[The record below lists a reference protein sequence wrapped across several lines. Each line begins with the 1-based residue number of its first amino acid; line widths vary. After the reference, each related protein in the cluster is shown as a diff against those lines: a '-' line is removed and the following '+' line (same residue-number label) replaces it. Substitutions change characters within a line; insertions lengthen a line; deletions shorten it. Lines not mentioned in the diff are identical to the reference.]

1 VSVRVRRM
9 TAPYSRG
16 SQSIIIRQLST
27 LEFVALLPELVDLF
41 LETVDGASPFGFLAP
56 ITHDVVRDYWISLIP
71 ELEAGSRVVL
81 IAGHHNTVI
90 GSGQLALSQRADSLH
105 RAQLE
110 RLFVERASRRHGVGR
125 TLMQGLHS
133 VARQNDR
140 TLILVDTR
148 RGEPAEGFYKRLG
161 YRELGVIPGWT
172 IGTEGERPDR
182 VTLYQELS
190 PRQLVAS
197 S

>member
-1 VSVRVRRM
+1 MSVRVRRI

-16 SQSIIIRQLST
+16 SQSITIRQLST
-27 LEFVALLPELVDLF
+27 LEFVALLPDLIDLL
-41 LETVDGASPFGFLAP
+41 LETVNGVSPLGFRAP

-81 IAGHHNTVI
+81 IAGHHNTVV
-90 GSGQLALSQRADSLH
+90 GSGQLALSQRADSPH
-105 RAQLE
+105 SAQLE
-110 RLFVERASRRHGVGR
+110 RLFVERASRGHGVGR
-125 TLMQGLHS
+125 TILQALHS

-140 TLILVDTR
+140 TLILVNTR

-161 YRELGVIPGWT
+161 YREMGVIPGWT
-172 IGTEGERPDR
+172 IGAEGERPDH
-182 VTLYQELS
+182 VTLYEELS